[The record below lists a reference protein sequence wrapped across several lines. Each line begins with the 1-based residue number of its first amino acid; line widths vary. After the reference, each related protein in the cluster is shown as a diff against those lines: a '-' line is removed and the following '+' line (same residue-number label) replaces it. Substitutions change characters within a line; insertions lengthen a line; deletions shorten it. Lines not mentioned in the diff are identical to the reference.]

1 VGLKVKTQDW
11 VVSTEATK
19 TDSGPTFFV
28 LTPTYNRAER
38 LLSAIESVR
47 NQSYAD
53 CHHFILDDGSS
64 DETPQILDRFRAD
77 PQIDTWRFDVNRGV
91 NEARNFLLERILEQE
106 KAGFIVIL
114 DDDDRLEKDC
124 LSRFAEAARAFPS
137 GRWFIGN
144 CLYPNGRA
152 ITQIRGGSE
161 ALCYVRDHKLG
172 KRLSGDVAHVFHTS
186 IIGDIRFSDDFP
198 NAEEWWFYSALA
210 RHSMMYPIDFHAK
223 TQEYLEGGL
232 TLSQPNKGQD
242 AKVYALKL
250 KRFDRF
256 LSQGQR
262 ASLEARLGRH
272 LFAQG
277 NRREGL
283 RQIGRAFCHWPLE
296 PRVYL
301 YVLEILLRPI
311 WRKFRSVAS
320 VAES

>member
-1 VGLKVKTQDW
+1 MKAKTQDW
-11 VVSTEATK
+11 VVLPEATK
-19 TDSGPTFFV
+19 TDSGPTFYV

-38 LLSAIESVR
+38 LLSAIESAR

-53 CHHFILDDGSS
+53 WHHFILDDGSS
-64 DETPQILDRFRAD
+64 DETPQILGRFRAD
-77 PQIDTWRFDVNRGV
+77 PQIHTWRFDVNRGV

-106 KAGFIVIL
+106 QAGFVVIL

-124 LSRFAEAARAFPS
+124 LYRFAEAAQEFPS
-137 GRWFIGN
+137 VRWFIGN
-144 CLYPNGRA
+144 CHYPNGGA
-152 ITQIRGGSE
+152 ITQVRGGSE
-161 ALCYVRDHKLG
+161 PLCYVRDHKLG

-186 IIGDIRFSDDFP
+186 IIGDLRFIDDFP
-198 NAEEWWFYSALA
+198 NAEEWWFYAGLA
-210 RHSMMYPIDFHAK
+210 GHSMMHPIDFHAK
-223 TQEYLEGGL
+223 TQEYLEDGL
-232 TLSQPNKGQD
+232 TLAQPNKGQD

-250 KRFDRF
+250 ERFDRF
-256 LSQGQR
+256 LSPGQR

-277 NRREGL
+277 DRRGGL

-301 YVLEILLRPI
+301 YVLEILLRPL
-311 WRKFRSVAS
+311 WRTFRSVTS